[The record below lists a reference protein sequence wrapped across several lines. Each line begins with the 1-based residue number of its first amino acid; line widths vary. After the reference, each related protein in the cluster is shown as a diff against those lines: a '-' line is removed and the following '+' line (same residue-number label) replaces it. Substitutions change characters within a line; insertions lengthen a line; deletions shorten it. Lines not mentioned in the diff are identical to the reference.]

1 MSLADARA
9 AFDELTRQWV
19 LERRFAVLVRARGGG
34 PPAMPQELREVFG
47 PFEARLCTFPELE
60 PLLAFADQV
69 LVLSDGLV
77 FEVVLQ
83 RLVLDGAAL
92 VERLPL
98 EKLVE
103 QAAWFTQL
111 TGAVGRNRMPVV
123 FRVVEFHQGPP
134 SPAWLAANR
143 DYVRRGVASPKVSVS
158 VTALDASTGWAW
170 SNGHGL
176 VKVGLR
182 RLVQRAFRERAMA
195 VERRRVLLARSGFQ
209 APQALLGGG
218 LGAALAVGA
227 TALMLDQLVRSGQ
240 LYAGAALIAS
250 AVGAVTSL
258 KLCRVCRRTMEQSA
272 AGGSLAFLGAVAG
285 WWFFGLPL
293 EPATAVLAAMAV
305 FFSLTVG
312 FVADP
317 RRR

>member
-19 LERRFAVLVRARGGG
+19 LERRFAVLARARGGG
-34 PPAMPQELREVFG
+34 PPTMSQELREVFG

-60 PLLAFADQV
+60 PLLAVADRV

-92 VERLPL
+92 AERLPL
-98 EKLVE
+98 AKLVE
-103 QAAWFTQL
+103 EAAWFTQL
-111 TGAVGRNRMPVV
+111 TGSVGGNRMPVV
-123 FRVVEFHQGPP
+123 FRVVEFHPGPT
-134 SPAWLAANR
+134 SESWKAASR

-158 VTALDASTGWAW
+158 VTALDASTGGAW

-182 RLVQRAFRERAMA
+182 RLVRRAWNERAMT
-195 VERRRVLLARSGFQ
+195 VERRKALLARSGFQ
-209 APQALLGGG
+209 LPQALLGGAV
-218 LGAALAVGA
+218 GAALAVGA
-227 TALMLDQLVRSGQ
+227 TALMLGQFVRSGQ

-258 KLCRVCRRTMEQSA
+258 KSCRVCRRTMEQSA
-272 AGGSLAFLGAVAG
+272 AGGALAFLGAVAG

-293 EPATAVLAAMAV
+293 GPATAVLAAMAV